1 MARRG
6 TPAPARPPATR
17 ARVPGLLALVVV
29 ALAYQHSPYV
39 PAPLETGLHVAV
51 PVLASMLLTQLAVR
65 AARSLTARVRVVVD
79 RLQDGELV
87 LRLRRHGPADAA
99 GGGDRG

>member
-6 TPAPARPPATR
+6 TPAPAGPPSAR

-29 ALAYQHSPYV
+29 SLAYQQSPYV
-39 PAPLETGLHVAV
+39 PARLEIGLHVAV
-51 PVLASMLLTQLAVR
+51 PVLASMLLTQLSLR
-65 AARSLTARVRVVVD
+65 ATRSLVAWVRTLVD

-87 LRLRRHGPADAA
+87 LRLRRHDPRDAADAS
-99 GGGDRG
+99 DRG